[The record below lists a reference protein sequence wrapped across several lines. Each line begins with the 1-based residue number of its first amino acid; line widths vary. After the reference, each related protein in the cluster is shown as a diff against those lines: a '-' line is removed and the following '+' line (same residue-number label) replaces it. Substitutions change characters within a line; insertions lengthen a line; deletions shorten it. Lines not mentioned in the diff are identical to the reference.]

1 MNKLVEATVSGQV
14 AGYNKNLDP
23 AIKRVE
29 HPKEPGCPS
38 CQALDKLGSR
48 VICGMCGRKH

>member
-1 MNKLVEATVSGQV
+1 MSKLTEATVCGQV

-23 AIKRVE
+23 AIKRVDI
-29 HPKEPGCPS
+29 PKETGCS
-38 CQALDKLGSR
+38 ACQTLGKLGSR